1 MQSYLLKTK
10 AQLANQL
17 YIKLKNTFKNVF
29 YLKNYYISI
38 YKNKLKSKMFWFQ
51 LAKNEIKNVLVSI
64 IKNKLNYKIG

>member
-51 LAKNEIKNVLVSI
+51 LAKKMKSKMFWFQLSKTN
-64 IKNKLNYKIG
+64 